1 MRWKGNDSGNR
12 MDFRRGLKHKYGSK
26 ANQQGGFQS
35 RESEE
40 VRRFSK

>member
-1 MRWKGNDSGNR
+1 MILGTGWILG
-12 MDFRRGLKHKYGSK
+12 RGLKHKYGSK

-35 RESEE
+35 RGSEE